1 MSALGTR
8 TRLGYSLGSFVT
20 GAFGTVPGL
29 LLLPYLTDTLAV
41 PAAAA
46 GAIVLLPKAWD
57 VVFNPVAG
65 RLSDADLVR
74 RGSRVRSLVVGGLA
88 LAVTFAALFAYPGF
102 GSVGADSAYVVAVF
116 FLCATAFAFFQVPFN
131 ALPAELTDGYHE
143 RTRLTTWR
151 IAVLAL
157 AILTSGAVAPA
168 IVNGIGGVAGY
179 RAMGLFVAALIVV
192 GTVSVVLSV
201 RGVRIGRPKQPTPTW
216 RELLATMRRW
226 RSFRLLLGVYFVQ
239 ALGVATLL
247 AGVSYVAR
255 YVLGDADLQPLLF
268 AGFIGPALLVM
279 PMWDRVGRSGGKLT
293 GFRIA
298 TVALAAALVGLAF
311 ARVLPSV
318 AVFALVALAG
328 VGYAGIQVFPLA
340 LLPDLITEEERR
352 TGEARAG
359 VTAGVWTAAEALGL
373 ALGPS
378 LFGLMLSLGGYVSG
392 TDAMSATQPESAVLA
407 ITFGF
412 SVVPAVLVVLG
423 LPLLR
428 RRLFGSERARGTGM
442 DGETDTEQVIG
453 A

>member
-1 MSALGTR
+1 M
-8 TRLGYSLGSFVT
+8 
-20 GAFGTVPGL
+20 
-29 LLLPYLTDTLAV
+29 
-41 PAAAA
+41 
-46 GAIVLLPKAWD
+46 
-57 VVFNPVAG
+57 
-65 RLSDADLVR
+65 
-74 RGSRVRSLVVGGLA
+74 
-88 LAVTFAALFAYPGF
+88 
-102 GSVGADSAYVVAVF
+102 
-116 FLCATAFAFFQVPFN
+116 
-131 ALPAELTDGYHE
+131 
-143 RTRLTTWR
+143 
-151 IAVLAL
+151 
-157 AILTSGAVAPA
+157 
-168 IVNGIGGVAGY
+168 
-179 RAMGLFVAALIVV
+179 
-192 GTVSVVLSV
+192 
-201 RGVRIGRPKQPTPTW
+201 
-216 RELLATMRRW
+216 
-226 RSFRLLLGVYFVQ
+226 
-239 ALGVATLL
+239 
-247 AGVSYVAR
+247 
-255 YVLGDADLQPLLF
+255 PL
-268 AGFIGPALLVM
+268 
-279 PMWDRVGRSGGKLT
+279 WDRVGRSGGKLT

>member
-74 RGSRVRSLVVGGLA
+74 RGSRTRSLLAGGLA
-88 LAVTFAALFAYPGF
+88 LAVTFAALFAHPGL
-102 GSVGADSAYVVAVF
+102 GGTGADSAYVVAVF

-131 ALPAELTDGYHE
+131 ALPAELTGGYHE

-168 IVNGIGGVAGY
+168 VVNGVGGVDGY
-179 RAMGLFVAALIVV
+179 RVMGVFVAVLIVL
-192 GTVSVVLSV
+192 GTVAVVLGI
-201 RGVRIGRPKQPTPTW
+201 RGVPTATPRRPTPSW
-216 RELLATMRRW
+216 RELAATMRQW

-247 AGVSYVAR
+247 AAVSYVAR
-255 YVLGDADLQPLLF
+255 YVLGDAGYQSLLF
-268 AGFIGPALLVM
+268 AGFVGPALLVM
-279 PMWDRVGRSGGKLT
+279 PLWDRVGRSGGKLA

-298 TVALAAALVGLAF
+298 TVAFAVALAGLAF
-311 ARVLPSV
+311 ARVLPPALVFVLV
-318 AVFALVALAG
+318 AVAG
-328 VGYAGIQVFPLA
+328 VGYAGVQVFPLA
-340 LLPDLITEEERR
+340 LLPDLITEEECR
-352 TGEARAG
+352 TKAARAG

-378 LFGLMLSLGGYVSG
+378 LFGLVLSWGGYVSS
-392 TDAMSATQPESAVLA
+392 TDAAAGQPDSAVTA
-407 ITFGF
+407 ITLGF
-412 SVVPAVLVVLG
+412 SVLPAVLVALG

-428 RRLFGSERARGTGM
+428 QKVFGPERRPHDGDSGERKVVDA
-442 DGETDTEQVIG
+442 
-453 A
+453 

>member
-1 MSALGTR
+1 M
-8 TRLGYSLGSFVT
+8 
-20 GAFGTVPGL
+20 
-29 LLLPYLTDTLAV
+29 
-41 PAAAA
+41 
-46 GAIVLLPKAWD
+46 
-57 VVFNPVAG
+57 
-65 RLSDADLVR
+65 
-74 RGSRVRSLVVGGLA
+74 VGGLA

-279 PMWDRVGRSGGKLT
+279 PLWDRVGRSGGKLT
-293 GFRIA
+293 GCRIA
-298 TVALAAALVGLAF
+298 TVALAAAVVGLAF

>member
-65 RLSDADLVR
+65 RLSDADLAR
-74 RGSRVRSLVVGGLA
+74 RGSRTRSLVAGGLV
-88 LAVTFAALFAYPGF
+88 LAVTFAALFAHPGF

-157 AILTSGAVAPA
+157 AILTSGALAPA
-168 IVNGIGGVAGY
+168 ITNGIGGVNGY
-179 RAMGLFVAALIVV
+179 RVMGVFVAVLIVL
-192 GTVSVVLSV
+192 GTVAVILGI
-201 RGVRIGRPKQPTPTW
+201 RGVPVSEPRRPTASW
-216 RELLATMRRW
+216 RELVATMRRW
-226 RSFRLLLGVYFVQ
+226 RSFRLLLGVYFIQ

-247 AGVSYVAR
+247 AAVSYVAR
-255 YVLGDADLQPLLF
+255 YVLGDAGYQSLLF
-268 AGFIGPALLVM
+268 AGFVGPALLVM
-279 PMWDRVGRSGGKLT
+279 PLWDRVGRSGGKLA
-293 GFRIA
+293 GFRVA
-298 TVALAAALVGLAF
+298 TVALSLALAGLVF
-311 ARVLPSV
+311 ARALPPAMVFVL
-318 AVFALVALAG
+318 AALAG

-378 LFGLMLSLGGYVSG
+378 LFGLVLSWGGYVSS
-392 TDAMSATQPESAVLA
+392 TDAAASQPESAVTA
-407 ITFGF
+407 ITVGF
-412 SVVPAVLVVLG
+412 SLLPAVLVALG

-428 RRLFGSERARGTGM
+428 REVFSSERKRRDRD
-442 DGETDTEQVIG
+442 DGKAVE